1 MAKKLHHRGCLP
13 DLGVGGEEGGGA
25 AVRCNDGDLPKFH
38 HSAADPAATDGSKL
52 KTLVKI
58 HLLASS
64 IYMSKLA
71 RAELR

>member
-1 MAKKLHHRGCLP
+1 MGCK
-13 DLGVGGEEGGGA
+13 
-25 AVRCNDGDLPKFH
+25 DGDLPKFH

-52 KTLVKI
+52 RTLVKI

-64 IYMSKLA
+64 IYMSELA